1 MSIADGRKDL
11 TEYGKSD
18 ESYRSFVPKARRVTA
33 KEATLMSGRI
43 IVLFG
48 FILALTLTGA
58 PAWSQDAKLIEA
70 AKKEGG
76 KVVAYGS
83 LESETLEPVKE
94 ALEKKTG
101 IKLEYWRASGTKVMD
116 RALSEYRAGRPL
128 YDVVI
133 TNRNPMVLMK
143 EAGLFTRY
151 ESGSW
156 KGFPQDVM
164 DPFFG
169 PAYRY
174 NVFGILY
181 NTKLIKPADAPKS
194 LEDIVKPQYKGK
206 VVISDPTQHT
216 TIIEWFSNL
225 HKIMGKEKAEKF
237 IRDLGAAKPLM
248 VESFLPATRRAVTGE
263 TPIATGFL
271 KWVYTFAKREGAP
284 LDYMREPSYLGEGHF
299 VALASKAPHSNA
311 GKAFLDFFLS
321 KEGVQLIAEE
331 GEFVPLKGLGPKVP
345 GSDNWKVV
353 EMDVLSGA
361 EIRKKRDEYKKIFFG
376 S

>member
-1 MSIADGRKDL
+1 MAKRTLLLFGI
-11 TEYGKSD
+11 
-18 ESYRSFVPKARRVTA
+18 VTA
-33 KEATLMSGRI
+33 L
-43 IVLFG
+43 IV
-48 FILALTLTGA
+48 TGA
-58 PAWSQDAKLIEA
+58 PAWSQDSKLVDA

-76 KVVAYGS
+76 KALAYGS
-83 LESETLEPVKE
+83 LETETLEPVQK
-94 ALEKKTG
+94 AFEKKTG
-101 IKLEYWRASGTKVMD
+101 LKVEYWRASGTKVMD

-128 YDVVI
+128 YDVII

-143 EAGLFTRY
+143 DAGIFARY
-151 ESGSW
+151 ESASW
-156 KGFPQDVM
+156 KGFTPDVM
-164 DPFFG
+164 DQFFG

-181 NTKLIKPADAPKS
+181 NSKLIKPADVPKS
-194 LEDIVKPQYKGK
+194 LEDILKPQYKGK

-216 TIIEWFSNL
+216 TIIEWFANL
-225 HKIMGKEKAEKF
+225 PKVIGKERADKF
-237 IRDLGAAKPLM
+237 IRGLAAARPLM
-248 VESFLPATRRAVTGE
+248 VESFLPAARRAVTGE

-284 LDYMREPSYLGEGHF
+284 LDYLREPSYLGEGHF
-299 VALASKAPHSNA
+299 VALGSKAPHPNA

-321 KEGVQLIAEE
+321 REGIQLIAEE

-345 GSDNWKVV
+345 GSENWKVV

-361 EIRKKRDEYKKIFFG
+361 EIKKKRDEYKNLFFG